1 MIAPIGTFNLQETS
15 STSSTFNGVRLST
28 RTMPAHGAA
37 RGGDWCEAFA
47 LSVDTVALSI
57 GDVSGHGIETFQP
70 MVAIRQALRNA
81 AHRGLDP
88 ARTLLEARHLLGGA
102 ARDMYATAIF
112 ALLDSRTRT
121 ISLANAGH
129 PSPIMASSR
138 ESCFLDFPTKDC
150 PLGVG
155 SDLLPAVRIVTV
167 PEDTLLVFYTDGVTE
182 RERDSFRGEAALREA
197 VLFAYQ
203 CPLLAAA

>member
-129 PSPIMASSR
+129 PSPMLMA
-138 ESCFLDFPTKDC
+138 
-150 PLGVG
+150 
-155 SDLLPAVRIVTV
+155 A
-167 PEDTLLVFYTDGVTE
+167 
-182 RERDSFRGEAALREA
+182 
-197 VLFAYQ
+197 
-203 CPLLAAA
+203 